1 MYQQNFQMMQ
11 NQGNQMRQNQ
21 NNFNANNS
29 NMNLNNNIGNQNNIN
44 FQNIQNNQNNF
55 NQNNQIFG
63 NQQRMF
69 NNLMGNCGNTNQFQ
83 QNRNNGNNNF
93 SNNNNQMMGNN
104 NNFISQNN
112 NWNNFNNFSYNNQFQ
127 NGQNNRFRDQQNI
140 QNQQQFQNIQKP
152 RKNIS
157 NLNNDS
163 IQNNISE
170 DIASIKQRNNELEKM
185 LDEEKIKNFL
195 LISENENLKQ
205 KITELNNKIKIIN
218 RCEEFRKLIV
228 NRKNRKIE
236 SLENQI
242 KNKNSELQKYKES
255 KDNQDE
261 DIFNSIK
268 PGEKIL
274 AINFVSMGSN
284 DINNYNQICKNT
296 ELFVRVEE
304 RLYKDFPQFKNYETY
319 FEVNGKRIKRF
330 KTLNENKIKKNDVIC
345 IFTIEED

>member
-1 MYQQNFQMMQ
+1 
-11 NQGNQMRQNQ
+11 
-21 NNFNANNS
+21 
-29 NMNLNNNIGNQNNIN
+29 
-44 FQNIQNNQNNF
+44 
-55 NQNNQIFG
+55 
-63 NQQRMF
+63 
-69 NNLMGNCGNTNQFQ
+69 
-83 QNRNNGNNNF
+83 
-93 SNNNNQMMGNN
+93 
-104 NNFISQNN
+104 
-112 NWNNFNNFSYNNQFQ
+112 
-127 NGQNNRFRDQQNI
+127 
-140 QNQQQFQNIQKP
+140 
-152 RKNIS
+152 
-157 NLNNDS
+157 
-163 IQNNISE
+163 
-170 DIASIKQRNNELEKM
+170 M
-185 LDEEKIKNFL
+185 LDEEKIKNVL
-195 LISENENLKQ
+195 LICENVNLKQ
-205 KITELNNKIKIIN
+205 KITELNNKIKNIN
-218 RCEEFRKLIV
+218 KFEEIKKSRENRKQKMKELI
-228 NRKNRKIE
+228 NKIKNRKIE

-242 KNKNSELQKYKES
+242 KNQNSELQKYKES